1 MPLIDRKKVRLSVL
15 VFLLVFYLQA
25 LISCSKED
33 PVVKETYVMGTKA
46 SITIYG
52 MSRKKAL
59 DAAGKALHE
68 LHRLE
73 TVMSTWNPE
82 SEISQLNLSAG
93 KEPLVLS
100 PELSELIRIST
111 LFSEKT
117 GGAFDITARPLVRL
131 WGFQDGAKQLPSDKE
146 INNALDRVGYGKI
159 KIGENRNSVALPE
172 GTQIDLAGVAKGY
185 GVDRCAEILRKE
197 GVESALVNL
206 GGNIYAF
213 GSPPGK
219 TGWVVGIR
227 NPTGDSEITGYIIL
241 KNEAVATS
249 GNYENFIRRDDK
261 TIGHIIN
268 PLTGRP
274 VSGNTLSV
282 TVISP
287 TAAASD
293 ALSTALFVLG
303 PERGLDTLRKIKGN
317 GSADYISETAR
328 RAGKPAEAQY
338 AKAVFIVSDDARIRF
353 VKSSDLEGKVI
364 LE

>member
-1 MPLIDRKKVRLSVL
+1 RLAAL
-15 VFLLVFYLQA
+15 VFLLLFYLPT
-25 LISCSKED
+25 LISCSKEA

-52 MSRKKAL
+52 MSRTKAL
-59 DAAGKALHE
+59 GAAGKALHE

-73 TVMSTWNPE
+73 TVMSTWDPG
-82 SEISQLNLSAG
+82 SEISKLNLSAG
-93 KEPLVLS
+93 KKPFVLS

-117 GGAFDITARPLVRL
+117 GGAFDITARPIVRL
-131 WGFQDGAKQLPSDKE
+131 WGFQDGARQLPSDKE
-146 INNALDRVGYGKI
+146 ISNTLDRVGYGKI
-159 KIGENRNSVALPE
+159 KIDENRNSVTLPE

-185 GVDRCAEILRKE
+185 GVDRCVEILKNE

-241 KNEAVATS
+241 KDEAVATS
-249 GNYENFIRRDDK
+249 GNYENFIRRDDE

-303 PERGLDTLRKIKGN
+303 PEKGLNILREIKGT
-317 GSADYISETAR
+317 GSEDYISETAL
-328 RAGKPAEAQY
+328 RAGKSAGAQY
-338 AKAVFIVSDDARIRF
+338 AKAVFIVSDGSRIKF
-353 VKSSDLEGKVI
+353 VKSRGLEGKVI